1 VINEALQS
9 LRSNSKLMMQAVSNH
24 LGDAVNE
31 RRSNNWEEVMK
42 SGKWRKVETLH
53 YELELAMLVAFV
65 HSHDGAEV
73 MKIGN

>member
-1 VINEALQS
+1 
-9 LRSNSKLMMQAVSNH
+9 
-24 LGDAVNE
+24 
-31 RRSNNWEEVMK
+31 MK

-53 YELELAMLVAFV
+53 SKLELAMLVAFV